1 MAKDETSRGAEL
13 LALGWTAEEVRKYEE
28 LWEYRQRWGAINL
41 EPEDR
46 QVLRKAEALLPKRV
60 AGKGS
65 AKKAIQDKA
74 YYQWLSFYREAML
87 AAATGLGL
95 GAGEEAAWAIVI
107 EEELRALDYYQPVL
121 GLPDTLKAKAFA
133 PLREQLV
140 AEIADQGRNLSFDF
154 AAALAEFRAQGNK
167 GWKSLRQD
175 DTNSD
180 FPVLPRAVADGFRAK
195 ARAELVALT
204 RSTYPSLADTA
215 KPEPPS
221 DWN

>member
-1 MAKDETSRGAEL
+1 MRKDETSRSDEL
-13 LALGWTAEEVRKYEE
+13 KTLGWSAEEVRRYEE
-28 LWEYRQRWGAINL
+28 LWEYRHRWGAINL
-41 EPEDR
+41 ERDDR
-46 QVLRKAEALLPKRV
+46 IFLRRAEAALPKQLSGKAALRKSLKEKTHYR
-60 AGKGS
+60 
-65 AKKAIQDKA
+65 
-74 YYQWLSFYREAML
+74 WLSAFHQAMAGVEGLEADEL
-87 AAATGLGL
+87 
-95 GAGEEAAWAIVI
+95 AAWAIVI

-175 DTNSD
+175 DSD
-180 FPVLPRAVADGFRAK
+180 SSFPVLPRTVADGFRAK

-221 DWN
+221 DWS

>member
-1 MAKDETSRGAEL
+1 MRKDETSRSDEL
-13 LALGWTAEEVRKYEE
+13 KTLGWSAEEVRRYEE
-28 LWEYRQRWGAINL
+28 LWEYRHRWGAINL
-41 EPEDR
+41 ERDDR
-46 QVLRKAEALLPKRV
+46 IFLRRAEAALPKQLSGKAALRKSLKEKTHYR
-60 AGKGS
+60 
-65 AKKAIQDKA
+65 
-74 YYQWLSFYREAML
+74 WLSAFHQAMAGVEGLEAD
-87 AAATGLGL
+87 
-95 GAGEEAAWAIVI
+95 EQAAWAIVI

-175 DTNSD
+175 DSD
-180 FPVLPRAVADGFRAK
+180 SSFPVLPRAVADGFRAK

-221 DWN
+221 DWS

>member
-1 MAKDETSRGAEL
+1 VRKDETSRSDEL
-13 LALGWTAEEVRKYEE
+13 KTLGWSAEEVRRYEE
-28 LWEYRQRWGAINL
+28 LWEYRHRWGAINL
-41 EPEDR
+41 ERDDR
-46 QVLRKAEALLPKRV
+46 IFLRRAEAALPKQLSGKAALRKSLKEKTHYR
-60 AGKGS
+60 
-65 AKKAIQDKA
+65 
-74 YYQWLSFYREAML
+74 WLSAFHQAMAGVEGLEADEL
-87 AAATGLGL
+87 
-95 GAGEEAAWAIVI
+95 AAWAIVI

>member
-1 MAKDETSRGAEL
+1 MRKDETSRSDEL
-13 LALGWTAEEVRKYEE
+13 KTLGWTAEEVRRYEE
-28 LWEYRQRWGAINL
+28 LWEYRHRWGAINL
-41 EPEDR
+41 ERDDR
-46 QVLRKAEALLPKRV
+46 IFLRRAEAALPKQLSGKAALRKSLKEKTHYR
-60 AGKGS
+60 
-65 AKKAIQDKA
+65 
-74 YYQWLSFYREAML
+74 WLSAFHQAMAGVEGLEADEL
-87 AAATGLGL
+87 
-95 GAGEEAAWAIVI
+95 AAWAIVI

-175 DTNSD
+175 DTNRD

>member
-1 MAKDETSRGAEL
+1 MRKDETSRSDEL
-13 LALGWTAEEVRKYEE
+13 KTLGWTAEEVRRYEE
-28 LWEYRQRWGAINL
+28 LWEYRHRWGAINL
-41 EPEDR
+41 ERDDR
-46 QVLRKAEALLPKRV
+46 IFLRRAEAALPKQLSGKAALRKSLKEKTHYR
-60 AGKGS
+60 
-65 AKKAIQDKA
+65 
-74 YYQWLSFYREAML
+74 WLSAFHQAMAGVEGLEADEL
-87 AAATGLGL
+87 
-95 GAGEEAAWAIVI
+95 AAWAIVI

-175 DTNSD
+175 DSD
-180 FPVLPRAVADGFRAK
+180 SSFPVLPRAVADSFRAK

-221 DWN
+221 DWS

>member
-1 MAKDETSRGAEL
+1 VRKDETSRSDEL
-13 LALGWTAEEVRKYEE
+13 KTLGWTAEEVRRYEE
-28 LWEYRQRWGAINL
+28 LWEYRHRWGAINL
-41 EPEDR
+41 ERDDR
-46 QVLRKAEALLPKRV
+46 IFLRRAEAALPKQLSGKAALRKSLKEKTHYR
-60 AGKGS
+60 
-65 AKKAIQDKA
+65 
-74 YYQWLSFYREAML
+74 WLSAFHQAMAGVEGLEADEL
-87 AAATGLGL
+87 
-95 GAGEEAAWAIVI
+95 AAWAIVI

-175 DTNSD
+175 DTNRD
-180 FPVLPRAVADGFRAK
+180 FPVLPRAVADSFRAK

-221 DWN
+221 DWS

>member
-1 MAKDETSRGAEL
+1 MRKDETSRSDEL
-13 LALGWTAEEVRKYEE
+13 KTLGWTAEEVRRYEE
-28 LWEYRQRWGAINL
+28 LWEYRHRWGAINL
-41 EPEDR
+41 ERDDR
-46 QVLRKAEALLPKRV
+46 IFLRRAEAALPKQLSGKAALRKSLKEKTHYR
-60 AGKGS
+60 
-65 AKKAIQDKA
+65 
-74 YYQWLSFYREAML
+74 WLSAFHQAMAGVEGLEADEL
-87 AAATGLGL
+87 
-95 GAGEEAAWAIVI
+95 AAWAIVI

>member
-1 MAKDETSRGAEL
+1 MRKDETSRSDEL
-13 LALGWTAEEVRKYEE
+13 KTLGWTAEEVRRYEE
-28 LWEYRQRWGAINL
+28 LWEYRHRWGAINL
-41 EPEDR
+41 ERDDR
-46 QVLRKAEALLPKRV
+46 IFLRRAEAALPKQLSGKAALRKSLKEKTHYR
-60 AGKGS
+60 
-65 AKKAIQDKA
+65 
-74 YYQWLSFYREAML
+74 WLSAFHQAMAGVEGLEADEL
-87 AAATGLGL
+87 
-95 GAGEEAAWAIVI
+95 AAWAIVI

-175 DTNSD
+175 DSD
-180 FPVLPRAVADGFRAK
+180 SSFPVLSRAVADSFRAK

-221 DWN
+221 DWS

>member
-1 MAKDETSRGAEL
+1 MRKDETSRSDEL
-13 LALGWTAEEVRKYEE
+13 KTLGWSAEEVRRYEE
-28 LWEYRQRWGAINL
+28 LWEYRHRWGAINL
-41 EPEDR
+41 ERDDR
-46 QVLRKAEALLPKRV
+46 IFLRRAEAALPKQLSGKAALRKSLKEKTHYR
-60 AGKGS
+60 
-65 AKKAIQDKA
+65 
-74 YYQWLSFYREAML
+74 WLSAFHQAMAGVEGLEADEL
-87 AAATGLGL
+87 
-95 GAGEEAAWAIVI
+95 AAWAIVI

-175 DTNSD
+175 DTNSS
-180 FPVLPRAVADGFRAK
+180 FPVLPRAVADSFRAK

-204 RSTYPSLADTA
+204 RSTYPSLADTD

-221 DWN
+221 DWS

>member
-1 MAKDETSRGAEL
+1 MRKDETSRSDEL
-13 LALGWTAEEVRKYEE
+13 KTLGWTAEEVRRYEE
-28 LWEYRQRWGAINL
+28 LWEYRHRWGAINL
-41 EPEDR
+41 ERDDR
-46 QVLRKAEALLPKRV
+46 IFLRRAEAALPKQLSGKAALRKSLKEKTHYR
-60 AGKGS
+60 
-65 AKKAIQDKA
+65 
-74 YYQWLSFYREAML
+74 WLSAFHQAMAGVEGLEADEL
-87 AAATGLGL
+87 
-95 GAGEEAAWAIVI
+95 AAWAIVI

-175 DTNSD
+175 DSD
-180 FPVLPRAVADGFRAK
+180 SSFPVLPRAVADGFRAK

-204 RSTYPSLADTA
+204 RSTYPSLADTD

-221 DWN
+221 DWS

>member
-1 MAKDETSRGAEL
+1 MRKDETSRSDEL
-13 LALGWTAEEVRKYEE
+13 KTLGWSAEEVRRYEE
-28 LWEYRQRWGAINL
+28 LWEYRHRWGAINL
-41 EPEDR
+41 ERDDR
-46 QVLRKAEALLPKRV
+46 IFLRRAEAALPKQLSGKAALRKSLKEKTHYR
-60 AGKGS
+60 
-65 AKKAIQDKA
+65 
-74 YYQWLSFYREAML
+74 WLSAFHQAMAGVEGLEADEL
-87 AAATGLGL
+87 
-95 GAGEEAAWAIVI
+95 AAWAIVI

-167 GWKSLRQD
+167 GWKPLRQD
-175 DTNSD
+175 DSD
-180 FPVLPRAVADGFRAK
+180 SSFPVLPRAVADDFRAK

-221 DWN
+221 DWS

>member
-1 MAKDETSRGAEL
+1 VRKDETSRSDEL
-13 LALGWTAEEVRKYEE
+13 KTLGWTAEEVRRYEE
-28 LWEYRQRWGAINL
+28 LWEYRHRWGAINL
-41 EPEDR
+41 ERDDR
-46 QVLRKAEALLPKRV
+46 IFLRRAEAALPKQLSGKAALRKSLKEKTHYR
-60 AGKGS
+60 
-65 AKKAIQDKA
+65 
-74 YYQWLSFYREAML
+74 WLSAFHQAMAGVEGLEADEL
-87 AAATGLGL
+87 
-95 GAGEEAAWAIVI
+95 AAWAIVI

-175 DTNSD
+175 DTNSN

-221 DWN
+221 DWS

>member
-1 MAKDETSRGAEL
+1 MRKDETSRSDEL
-13 LALGWTAEEVRKYEE
+13 KTLGWSAEEVRRYEE
-28 LWEYRQRWGAINL
+28 LWEYRHRWGAINL
-41 EPEDR
+41 ERDDR
-46 QVLRKAEALLPKRV
+46 IFLRRAEAALPKQLSGKAALRKSLKEKTHYR
-60 AGKGS
+60 
-65 AKKAIQDKA
+65 
-74 YYQWLSFYREAML
+74 WLSAFHQAMAGVEGLEADEL
-87 AAATGLGL
+87 
-95 GAGEEAAWAIVI
+95 AAWAIVI

-121 GLPDTLKAKAFA
+121 GLPDTLKAMAFA

-175 DTNSD
+175 DSD
-180 FPVLPRAVADGFRAK
+180 SSFPVLPRTVADGFRAK

-204 RSTYPSLADTA
+204 RSTYPSLADTD

-221 DWN
+221 DWS

>member
-1 MAKDETSRGAEL
+1 MRKDETSRSDEL
-13 LALGWTAEEVRKYEE
+13 KTLGWTAEEVRRYEE
-28 LWEYRQRWGAINL
+28 LWEYRHRWGAINL
-41 EPEDR
+41 ERDDR
-46 QVLRKAEALLPKRV
+46 IFLRRAEAALPKQLSGKAALRKSLKEKTHYR
-60 AGKGS
+60 
-65 AKKAIQDKA
+65 
-74 YYQWLSFYREAML
+74 WLSAFHQAMAGVEGLEADEL
-87 AAATGLGL
+87 
-95 GAGEEAAWAIVI
+95 AAWAIVI

-175 DTNSD
+175 DTNRD
-180 FPVLPRAVADGFRAK
+180 FPVLPRAVADSFRAK

-221 DWN
+221 DWS

>member
-1 MAKDETSRGAEL
+1 VRKDETSRSDEL
-13 LALGWTAEEVRKYEE
+13 KTLGWTAEEVRRYEE
-28 LWEYRQRWGAINL
+28 LWEYRHRWGAINL
-41 EPEDR
+41 ERDDR
-46 QVLRKAEALLPKRV
+46 IFLRRAEAALPKQLSGKAALRKSLKEKTHYR
-60 AGKGS
+60 
-65 AKKAIQDKA
+65 
-74 YYQWLSFYREAML
+74 WLSAFHQAMAGVEGLEADEL
-87 AAATGLGL
+87 
-95 GAGEEAAWAIVI
+95 AAWAIVI

-175 DTNSD
+175 DTNRD
-180 FPVLPRAVADGFRAK
+180 FPVLPRAVADSFRAK

>member
-1 MAKDETSRGAEL
+1 MRKDETSRSDEL
-13 LALGWTAEEVRKYEE
+13 KTLGWSAEEVRRDEE
-28 LWEYRQRWGAINL
+28 LWEYRHRWGAINL
-41 EPEDR
+41 ERDDR
-46 QVLRKAEALLPKRV
+46 IFLRRAEAALPKQLSGKAALRKSLKEKTHYR
-60 AGKGS
+60 
-65 AKKAIQDKA
+65 
-74 YYQWLSFYREAML
+74 WLSAFHQAMAGVEGLEADEL
-87 AAATGLGL
+87 
-95 GAGEEAAWAIVI
+95 AAWAIVI

-175 DTNSD
+175 DSD
-180 FPVLPRAVADGFRAK
+180 SSFPVLPRAVADGFRAK

-221 DWN
+221 DWS

>member
-1 MAKDETSRGAEL
+1 MRKDETSRSDEL
-13 LALGWTAEEVRKYEE
+13 KTLGWTAEEVRRYEE
-28 LWEYRQRWGAINL
+28 LWEYRHRWGAINL
-41 EPEDR
+41 ERDDR
-46 QVLRKAEALLPKRV
+46 IFLRRAEAALPKQLSGKAALRKSLKEKTQYR
-60 AGKGS
+60 
-65 AKKAIQDKA
+65 
-74 YYQWLSFYREAML
+74 WLSAFHQAMAGVEGLEADEL
-87 AAATGLGL
+87 
-95 GAGEEAAWAIVI
+95 AAWAIVI

-175 DTNSD
+175 DSD
-180 FPVLPRAVADGFRAK
+180 SSFPVLPRAVADGFRAK

-221 DWN
+221 DWS

>member
-1 MAKDETSRGAEL
+1 MRKDETSRSDEL
-13 LALGWTAEEVRKYEE
+13 KTLGWSAEEVRRYEE
-28 LWEYRQRWGAINL
+28 LWEYRHRWGAINL
-41 EPEDR
+41 ERDDR
-46 QVLRKAEALLPKRV
+46 IFLRRAEAALPKQLSGKAALRKTLKEKTHYR
-60 AGKGS
+60 
-65 AKKAIQDKA
+65 
-74 YYQWLSFYREAML
+74 WLSAFHQAMAGVEGLEADEL
-87 AAATGLGL
+87 
-95 GAGEEAAWAIVI
+95 AAWAIVI

-175 DTNSD
+175 DSD
-180 FPVLPRAVADGFRAK
+180 SSFPVLPRAVADGFRAK

-204 RSTYPSLADTA
+204 RSTYPSLADTD

-221 DWN
+221 DWS

>member
-1 MAKDETSRGAEL
+1 MRKDETSRSDEL
-13 LALGWTAEEVRKYEE
+13 KTLGWTAEEVRRYEE
-28 LWEYRQRWGAINL
+28 LWEYRHRWGAINL
-41 EPEDR
+41 ERDDR
-46 QVLRKAEALLPKRV
+46 IFLRRAEAALPKQLSGKAALRKTLKEKTHYR
-60 AGKGS
+60 
-65 AKKAIQDKA
+65 
-74 YYQWLSFYREAML
+74 WLSAFHQAM
-87 AAATGLGL
+87 AGVEGLQADEL
-95 GAGEEAAWAIVI
+95 AAWAIVI

-175 DTNSD
+175 DSD
-180 FPVLPRAVADGFRAK
+180 SSFPVLPRAVADSFRAK

-204 RSTYPSLADTA
+204 RSTYPSLADTD

-221 DWN
+221 DWS

>member
-1 MAKDETSRGAEL
+1 MRKDETSRSDEL
-13 LALGWTAEEVRKYEE
+13 KTLGWTAEEVRRYEE
-28 LWEYRQRWGAINL
+28 LWEYRHRWGAINL
-41 EPEDR
+41 ERDDR
-46 QVLRKAEALLPKRV
+46 IFLRRAEAALPKQLSGKAALRKSLKEKTHYR
-60 AGKGS
+60 
-65 AKKAIQDKA
+65 
-74 YYQWLSFYREAML
+74 WLSAFHQAMAGVEGLEADEL
-87 AAATGLGL
+87 
-95 GAGEEAAWAIVI
+95 AAWAIVI

-175 DTNSD
+175 DTNSN

-221 DWN
+221 DWS

>member
-1 MAKDETSRGAEL
+1 MRKDETSRSDEL
-13 LALGWTAEEVRKYEE
+13 KTLGWTAEEVRRYEE
-28 LWEYRQRWGAINL
+28 LWEYRHRWGAINL
-41 EPEDR
+41 ERDDR
-46 QVLRKAEALLPKRV
+46 IFLRRAEAALPKQLSGKAALRKSLKEKTHYR
-60 AGKGS
+60 
-65 AKKAIQDKA
+65 
-74 YYQWLSFYREAML
+74 WLSAFHQAMAGVEGLEADEL
-87 AAATGLGL
+87 
-95 GAGEEAAWAIVI
+95 AAWAIVI

-175 DTNSD
+175 DTNRD
-180 FPVLPRAVADGFRAK
+180 FPVLPRAVADSFRAK

>member
-1 MAKDETSRGAEL
+1 MRKDETSRSDEL
-13 LALGWTAEEVRKYEE
+13 KTLGWSAEEVRRYEE
-28 LWEYRQRWGAINL
+28 LWEYRHRWGAINL
-41 EPEDR
+41 ERDDR
-46 QVLRKAEALLPKRV
+46 IFLRRAEAALPKQLSGKAALRKTLKEKTHYR
-60 AGKGS
+60 
-65 AKKAIQDKA
+65 
-74 YYQWLSFYREAML
+74 WLSAFHQAMAGVEGLEADEL
-87 AAATGLGL
+87 
-95 GAGEEAAWAIVI
+95 AAWAIVI

-175 DTNSD
+175 DTNSN

-221 DWN
+221 DWS

>member
-1 MAKDETSRGAEL
+1 MAGVEGLEADEL
-13 LALGWTAEEVRKYEE
+13 
-28 LWEYRQRWGAINL
+28 
-41 EPEDR
+41 
-46 QVLRKAEALLPKRV
+46 
-60 AGKGS
+60 
-65 AKKAIQDKA
+65 
-74 YYQWLSFYREAML
+74 
-87 AAATGLGL
+87 
-95 GAGEEAAWAIVI
+95 AAWAIVI

-140 AEIADQGRNLSFDF
+140 AEVADQGRNLSFDF

-175 DTNSD
+175 DTDSN

-204 RSTYPSLADTA
+204 RSTYPSLADTD

-221 DWN
+221 DWS

>member
-1 MAKDETSRGAEL
+1 MRKDETSRSDEL
-13 LALGWTAEEVRKYEE
+13 KTLGWSAEEVRRYEE
-28 LWEYRQRWGAINL
+28 LWEYRHRWGAINL
-41 EPEDR
+41 ERDDR
-46 QVLRKAEALLPKRV
+46 IFLRRAEAALPKQLSGKAALRKTLKEKTHYR
-60 AGKGS
+60 
-65 AKKAIQDKA
+65 
-74 YYQWLSFYREAML
+74 WLSAFHQAMAGVEGLEADEL
-87 AAATGLGL
+87 
-95 GAGEEAAWAIVI
+95 AAWAIVI

-140 AEIADQGRNLSFDF
+140 AEVADQGRNLSFDF

-175 DTNSD
+175 DTDSN

-195 ARAELVALT
+195 ARAQLVALT
-204 RSTYPSLADTA
+204 RSTYPSLADTD

-221 DWN
+221 DWS

>member
-1 MAKDETSRGAEL
+1 MRKDETSRSDEL
-13 LALGWTAEEVRKYEE
+13 KTLGWTAEEVRRYEE
-28 LWEYRQRWGAINL
+28 LWEYRHRWGAINL
-41 EPEDR
+41 ERDDR
-46 QVLRKAEALLPKRV
+46 IFLRRAEAALPKQLSGKAALRKTLKEKTHYR
-60 AGKGS
+60 
-65 AKKAIQDKA
+65 
-74 YYQWLSFYREAML
+74 WLSAFHQAMAGVEGLEADEL
-87 AAATGLGL
+87 
-95 GAGEEAAWAIVI
+95 AAWAIVI

-175 DTNSD
+175 DSD
-180 FPVLPRAVADGFRAK
+180 SSFPVLPRAVADGFRAK

-221 DWN
+221 DWS

>member
-1 MAKDETSRGAEL
+1 VRKDETSRSDEL
-13 LALGWTAEEVRKYEE
+13 KTLGWTAEEVRRYEE
-28 LWEYRQRWGAINL
+28 LWEYRHRWGAINL
-41 EPEDR
+41 ERDDR
-46 QVLRKAEALLPKRV
+46 IFLRRAEAALPKQLSGKAALRKSLKEKTHYR
-60 AGKGS
+60 
-65 AKKAIQDKA
+65 
-74 YYQWLSFYREAML
+74 WLSAFHQAMAGVEGLEADEL
-87 AAATGLGL
+87 
-95 GAGEEAAWAIVI
+95 AAWAIVI

>member
-1 MAKDETSRGAEL
+1 VRKDETSRSDEL
-13 LALGWTAEEVRKYEE
+13 KTLGWTAEEVRRYEE
-28 LWEYRQRWGAINL
+28 LWEYRHRWGAINL
-41 EPEDR
+41 ERDDR
-46 QVLRKAEALLPKRV
+46 IFLRRAEAALPKQLSGKAALRKSLKEKTHYR
-60 AGKGS
+60 
-65 AKKAIQDKA
+65 
-74 YYQWLSFYREAML
+74 WLSAFHQAMAGVEGLEADEL
-87 AAATGLGL
+87 
-95 GAGEEAAWAIVI
+95 AAWAIVI

-175 DTNSD
+175 DSD
-180 FPVLPRAVADGFRAK
+180 SSFPVLPRAVADSFRAK
-195 ARAELVALT
+195 ARAELVTLT

-221 DWN
+221 DWS

>member
-1 MAKDETSRGAEL
+1 MRKDETSRSDEL
-13 LALGWTAEEVRKYEE
+13 KTLGWSAEEVRRYEE
-28 LWEYRQRWGAINL
+28 LWEYRHRWGAINL
-41 EPEDR
+41 ERDDR
-46 QVLRKAEALLPKRV
+46 IFLRRAEAALPKQLSGKAALRKTLKEKTHYR
-60 AGKGS
+60 
-65 AKKAIQDKA
+65 
-74 YYQWLSFYREAML
+74 WLSAFHQAMAGVEGLEADEL
-87 AAATGLGL
+87 
-95 GAGEEAAWAIVI
+95 AAWAIVI

-175 DTNSD
+175 DSD
-180 FPVLPRAVADGFRAK
+180 SSFPVLPRAVADGFRAK

-221 DWN
+221 DWS

>member
-1 MAKDETSRGAEL
+1 MRKDETSRSDEL
-13 LALGWTAEEVRKYEE
+13 KTLGWSAEEVRRYEE
-28 LWEYRQRWGAINL
+28 LWEYRHRWGAINL
-41 EPEDR
+41 ERDDR
-46 QVLRKAEALLPKRV
+46 IFLRRAEAALPKQLSGKAALRKSLKEKTHYR
-60 AGKGS
+60 
-65 AKKAIQDKA
+65 
-74 YYQWLSFYREAML
+74 WLSAFHQAMAGVEGLEADEL
-87 AAATGLGL
+87 
-95 GAGEEAAWAIVI
+95 AAWAIVI

-175 DTNSD
+175 DSD
-180 FPVLPRAVADGFRAK
+180 SSFPVLPRTVADGFRAK

-204 RSTYPSLADTA
+204 RSTYPSLADTD

-221 DWN
+221 DWS

>member
-1 MAKDETSRGAEL
+1 VRKDETSRSDEL
-13 LALGWTAEEVRKYEE
+13 KTLGWTAEEVRRYEE
-28 LWEYRQRWGAINL
+28 LWEYRHRWGAINL
-41 EPEDR
+41 ERDDR
-46 QVLRKAEALLPKRV
+46 IFLRRAEAALPKQLSGKAALRKSLKEKTHYR
-60 AGKGS
+60 
-65 AKKAIQDKA
+65 
-74 YYQWLSFYREAML
+74 WLSAFHQAMAGVEGLEADEL
-87 AAATGLGL
+87 
-95 GAGEEAAWAIVI
+95 AAWAIVI

-175 DTNSD
+175 DTNRD

-221 DWN
+221 DWS

>member
-1 MAKDETSRGAEL
+1 VRKDETSRSDEL
-13 LALGWTAEEVRKYEE
+13 KTLGWTAEEVRRYEE
-28 LWEYRQRWGAINL
+28 LWEYRHRWGAINL
-41 EPEDR
+41 ERDDR
-46 QVLRKAEALLPKRV
+46 IFLRRAEAALPKQLSGKAALRKSLKEKTHYR
-60 AGKGS
+60 
-65 AKKAIQDKA
+65 
-74 YYQWLSFYREAML
+74 WLSAFHQAMAGVEGLEADEL
-87 AAATGLGL
+87 
-95 GAGEEAAWAIVI
+95 AAWAIVI

-221 DWN
+221 DWS